1 MSSMATYR
9 PADDE
14 RAALFARY
22 KRAKNL
28 IADLDD
34 PVKKGAIEE
43 MHAGATTKQLAE
55 ATGLSEETL
64 RQLARAAGVERKRPP
79 TVGREVK
86 R

>member
-9 PADDE
+9 PADAE

-22 KRAKNL
+22 KRAKTL
-28 IADLDD
+28 IADNDE
-34 PVKKGAIEE
+34 PVKKAAVKE

-64 RQLARAAGVERKRPP
+64 RQLARGAGVARKRPP
-79 TVGREVK
+79 TVGRDA
-86 R
+86 RR